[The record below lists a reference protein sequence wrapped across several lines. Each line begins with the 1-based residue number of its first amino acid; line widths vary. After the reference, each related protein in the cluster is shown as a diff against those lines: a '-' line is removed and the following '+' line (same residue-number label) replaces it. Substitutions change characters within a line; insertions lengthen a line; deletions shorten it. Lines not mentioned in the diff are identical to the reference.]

1 MSEDLNSYM
10 LKTAEGDKDSFRY
23 IANALG
29 YKMHS
34 TAIKI
39 LGSSH
44 LEDAD
49 DIVQISLIKAWQS
62 APRWENKG
70 SVEGYVYKIVF
81 STCMDFIRKYK
92 PSDEFKDNFSNLEI
106 TNTHNYRNYELRK
119 MIFKNIE
126 KLPKDQQEAILLHYF
141 SGYKQKEV
149 ADLIKKS
156 NKATESLIIRARK
169 KLKNILPKDILE
181 ELLHVSIKRG
191 TSQSND

>member
-34 TAIKI
+34 TALKI
-39 LGSSH
+39 LGASH
-44 LEDAD
+44 FEDAD
-49 DIVQISLIKAWQS
+49 DIVQISLIKVWQS

-92 PSDEFKDNFSNLEI
+92 KVDEFKDTYPNLAI
-106 TNTHNYRNYELRK
+106 TNNQLSQSELRK
-119 MIFKNIE
+119 MLLKKIQ
-126 KLPKDQQEAILLHYF
+126 KLPKDQKEAILLHYF
-141 SGYKQKEV
+141 SGYK
-149 ADLIKKS
+149 
-156 NKATESLIIRARK
+156 
-169 KLKNILPKDILE
+169 
-181 ELLHVSIKRG
+181 
-191 TSQSND
+191 

>member
-1 MSEDLNSYM
+1 MSEELKSYM
-10 LKTAEGDKDSFRY
+10 LNTAKGDKESFRF

-29 YKMHS
+29 YKMHA

-44 LEDAD
+44 FDDAD
-49 DIVQISLIKAWQS
+49 DVVQISLIKIWQS
-62 APRWENKG
+62 APHWVNRG

-81 STCMDFIRKYK
+81 STCMDFLRRHK
-92 PSDEFKDNFSNLEI
+92 SSNEFKDNHSSLEI
-106 TNTHNYRNYELRK
+106 KNNNYSNYELRK

-181 ELLHVSIKRG
+181 ELLHV
-191 TSQSND
+191 